1 MRNPQTELY
10 PGVVRADVEGW
21 IDQANWDSFPASDPP
36 AIGGITRLID
46 SAELTIAS
54 VIRPDHLPI
63 FEPTSVNE
71 SLLDSSGRAA
81 KGSIGER
88 ATSPKDIY

>member
-21 IDQANWDSFPASDPP
+21 IDQANQDSFPASDPP

-46 SAELTIAS
+46 SVELTIGS
-54 VIRPDHLPI
+54 VIRPRHLPT
-63 FEPTSVNE
+63 FEPTNVNE
-71 SLLDSSGRAA
+71 SLLDNSRRAA
-81 KGSIGER
+81 ELPIEER
-88 ATSPKDIY
+88 ATDNCGT